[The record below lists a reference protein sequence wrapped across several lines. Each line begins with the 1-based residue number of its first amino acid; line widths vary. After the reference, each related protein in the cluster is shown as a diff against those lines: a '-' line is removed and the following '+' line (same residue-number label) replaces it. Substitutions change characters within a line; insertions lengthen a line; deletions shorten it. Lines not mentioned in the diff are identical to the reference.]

1 MKKLG
6 IIFLL
11 FLIVSIYQTGFVYGD
26 HEHSDE
32 AEWSAT
38 SSGQVVGAAV
48 SVDIV
53 NIGNAICP
61 ATGEFIADVGDGNGV
76 QIEHAGKIYNVC
88 CSFCAKDFKKGPEKF
103 VMIIENNLAEGKDPG
118 RDYDRDH
125 DEEISEKNE
134 GSHRGHS
141 GHEH

>member
-1 MKKLG
+1 MKKFG
-6 IIFLL
+6 IIFSL
-11 FLIVSIYQTGFVYGD
+11 FLIVGVYQTGFVYGD
-26 HEHSDE
+26 HEHSNE

-61 ATGEFIADVGDGNGV
+61 ATGEFIADVGDGKGV
-76 QIEHAGKIYNVC
+76 QIEHVGKIYNVC

-134 GSHRGHS
+134 GSHHGHS